1 MKRPYK
7 NTKSIRAVQK
17 NIKELIMKVGYART
31 STIEQVAGIEAQVR
45 DLLAAGCEEK
55 DIFQEHA
62 SAVKQRD
69 GLEKALAFV
78 REGDTL
84 IVTKLDRLARS
95 VPDLYRIVDIL
106 KEKKVHLQIL
116 SLGMDTSTPAG
127 KAMLAMM
134 GAFAE
139 FEREI
144 MLERQKEGIEKA
156 KQDGKYKGRKPL
168 PAEIEHAVETYLETG
183 VSKVW
188 IAKKLNIG
196 EASVY
201 RIARRWRN
209 KPCSE

>member
-1 MKRPYK
+1 MR
-7 NTKSIRAVQK
+7 
-17 NIKELIMKVGYART
+17 VGYART

-45 DLLAAGCEEK
+45 DLIAAGCEEK
-55 DIFQEHA
+55 DIFREHA

-69 GLEKALAFV
+69 GLDKALSFV

-106 KEKKVHLQIL
+106 KEKGVELRII

-144 MLERQKEGIEKA
+144 MLERQREGIEKA
-156 KQDGKYKGRKPL
+156 KRDGKYRGRSPL
-168 PAEIEHAVETYLETG
+168 PTEIEFAVENFLETG

-188 IAKKLNIG
+188 IAKKLGIG

-201 RIARRWRN
+201 RIAKRWRM
-209 KPCSE
+209 KPASA

>member
-1 MKRPYK
+1 
-7 NTKSIRAVQK
+7 
-17 NIKELIMKVGYART
+17 MKVGYART
-31 STIEQVAGIEAQVR
+31 STIEQIAGIEAQVR

-55 DIFQEHA
+55 HIFQEHA
-62 SAVKQRD
+62 SAVKERD

-106 KEKKVHLQIL
+106 KEKNVNLQIL
-116 SLGMDTSTPAG
+116 SLGIDTATPAG
-127 KAMLAMM
+127 KVMLTMM

-144 MLERQKEGIEKA
+144 MLERQREGIEKA
-156 KQDGKYKGRKPL
+156 RLEGKYKGRKPL
-168 PAEIEHAVETYLETG
+168 PTEIEHAVGVYLETG
-183 VSKVW
+183 VSKIW

-201 RIARRWRN
+201 RIAKKYRN
-209 KPCSE
+209 KSLSLK

>member
-1 MKRPYK
+1 
-7 NTKSIRAVQK
+7 
-17 NIKELIMKVGYART
+17 MKVGYART
-31 STIEQVAGIEAQVR
+31 STVEQIAGIEAQVR
-45 DLLAAGCEEK
+45 DLLAAGCDSK
-55 DIFQEHA
+55 NIFQEHA

-69 GLEKALAFV
+69 GLEQALAFV

-95 VPDLYRIVDIL
+95 VPDLYRIVAIL
-106 KEKKVHLQIL
+106 KEKNVNLQIL
-116 SLGMDTSTPAG
+116 SLGVDTSTAAG
-127 KAMLAMM
+127 QVMLTMM

-144 MLERQKEGIEKA
+144 MLERQKEGIDKA
-156 KQDGKYKGRKPL
+156 KLDGKYKGRKPL
-168 PAEIEHAVETYLETG
+168 PTEIEHAVEVYLETG

-201 RIARRWRN
+201 RIAKKWRN
-209 KPCSE
+209 KPVSFE

>member
-1 MKRPYK
+1 
-7 NTKSIRAVQK
+7 
-17 NIKELIMKVGYART
+17 MKVGYART

-45 DLLAAGCEEK
+45 DLLAAGCDEK
-55 DIFQEHA
+55 NIFQEHA

-78 REGDTL
+78 RQGDTL
-84 IVTKLDRLARS
+84 VVTKLDRLARS

-106 KEKKVHLQIL
+106 KEKQVNLCIL
-116 SLGMDTSTPAG
+116 SLGIDTGTAAG
-127 KAMLAMM
+127 KVMLTMM

-144 MLERQKEGIEKA
+144 MLERQREGIEKA
-156 KQDGKYKGRKPL
+156 KKEGKYEGRKPL
-168 PAEIEHAVETYLETG
+168 PTEIQHAVENYIETG

-196 EASVY
+196 EATVY
-201 RIARRWRN
+201 RIAKKMRN
-209 KPCSE
+209 RTVS